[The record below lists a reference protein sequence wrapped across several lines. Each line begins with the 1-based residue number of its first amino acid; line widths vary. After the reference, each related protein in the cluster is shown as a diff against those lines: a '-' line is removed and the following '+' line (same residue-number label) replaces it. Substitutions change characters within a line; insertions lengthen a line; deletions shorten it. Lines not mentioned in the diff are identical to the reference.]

1 MQELISKEDVTKYK
15 PEYVTAL
22 KDAGIFGLSSLGCTI
37 HIYKDKV
44 YKTILD
50 VPAGT
55 HIGLYNGN
63 NKSEAFGYLAD
74 RFRISYKNEIKL
86 CKP

>member
-15 PEYVTAL
+15 PEYVTVL
-22 KDAGIFGLSSLGCTI
+22 RDAGIFGIGSLGCPI
-37 HIYKDKV
+37 RMHKDKV

-50 VPAGT
+50 VPAGAD
-55 HIGLYNGN
+55 IGLYND
-63 NKSEAFGYLAD
+63 NKSEAFGYLAE

>member
-15 PEYVTAL
+15 PEYVTVL
-22 KDAGIFGLSSLGCTI
+22 RDAEIFGIGSLGCTI
-37 HIYKDKV
+37 PIYKDKV
-44 YKTILD
+44 FKTILD

-55 HIGLYNGN
+55 QIGLYND

-74 RFRISYKNEIKL
+74 RFRISYKNEEKL

>member
-15 PEYVTAL
+15 PEYVTVL
-22 KDAGIFGLSSLGCTI
+22 RDAGIFGIGSLGCTI
-37 HIYKDKV
+37 RMHKDKV

-50 VPAGT
+50 VPAGA
-55 HIGLYNGN
+55 HIGLYND

-74 RFRISYKNEIKL
+74 RFRISYKNEEKL